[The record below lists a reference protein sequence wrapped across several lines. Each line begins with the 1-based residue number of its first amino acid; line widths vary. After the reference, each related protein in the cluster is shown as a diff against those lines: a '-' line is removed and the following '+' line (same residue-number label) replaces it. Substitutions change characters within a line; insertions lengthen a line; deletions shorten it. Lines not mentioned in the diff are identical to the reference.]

1 MIALVLAIAAVA
13 GLAFASVSRKW
24 LYNARTEGG
33 DEIGFGPRGMFEC
46 SPADGEHRTCREL
59 SNSELVAK
67 WKDLVAT
74 TKQISNDNPQDLEAS
89 QVAQQTAEML
99 HTSGG
104 FSTFGWI
111 AFVACVIA
119 ALSLFLAALLVAADK
134 RIAWPIMPT
143 TMALLGLMIALI
155 SGCVF
160 VALKP
165 GPPGMVGVNLGFFLF
180 GAGVVLGI
188 ASSLMLNKLL
198 RPHDEDLLAD
208 SMTAEDY

>member
-46 SPADGEHRTCREL
+46 SPADGEDRTCKSM
-59 SNSELVAK
+59 SNAALVAK

-74 TKQISNDNPQDLEAS
+74 TAQIAKDNPQDLEAS
-89 QVAQQTAEML
+89 QLAQQTAEML
-99 HTSGG
+99 HTAGG

-111 AFVACVIA
+111 AFVACLIA
-119 ALSLFLAALLVAADK
+119 ALSLLVAALLVAANK

-143 TMALLGLMIALI
+143 TTALLGLLVALI
-155 SGCVF
+155 TGCVF

-180 GAGVVLGI
+180 GGGVVLGI
-188 ASSLMLNKLL
+188 AASLMLNKLL
-198 RPHDEDLLAD
+198 RPLDEDLLAD